1 MAPLLL
7 CDVFRNDH
15 GDALLVSACKE
26 LWVCLFGREVVCFHR
41 TGVILSE
48 LDV

>member
-15 GDALLVSACKE
+15 GDALLVSAYKE
-26 LWVCLFGREVVCFHR
+26 FWMCLFGREVVCFHR
-41 TGVILSE
+41 TGVILNE
-48 LDV
+48 LAV